1 MNISSTSIG
10 KITSVVIPKTRAADA
25 PELDGSGAADRLDIS
40 GRAKEVAAGLRAL
53 KAAPEVRQDKVD
65 SVAERLR
72 EGKLGISAD
81 DIASRIIGSAGGE
94 E

>member
-25 PELDGSGAADRLDIS
+25 PELDGSGADRLDIS